1 MTNQTRLKIHTGKY
15 FPRPLNLIGYIAI
28 VFGIIKLLEVHLL
41 GLPLIL
47 IGSYLSFNI
56 SGFEIE
62 DGRFRN
68 FFYLLHFKIGK
79 WETSDLPNIAILKR
93 RYVRKTYGGRAP
105 VSVTEKAF
113 VYDITILSETQDAR
127 VKLLRVNDID
137 KAKTIVNQI
146 AILLDLK
153 KIDKNEGI

>member
-1 MTNQTRLKIHTGKY
+1 MTNHTKLKIHTGKY

-28 VFGIIKLLEVHLL
+28 VMGIIKLLEFHLL

-56 SGFEIE
+56 SGFEIK

-79 WETSDLPNIAILKR
+79 WEISDLPNIAILKR
-93 RYVRKTYGGRAP
+93 RYARRTYGGRTP
-105 VSVTEKAF
+105 VSITEKAF
-113 VYDITILSETQDAR
+113 VYDITLLSKTQDTR

-137 KAKTIVNQI
+137 KAKALENQI
-146 AILLDLK
+146 AILLNLK
-153 KIDKNEGI
+153 KLD

>member
-28 VFGIIKLLEVHLL
+28 VFGIIKLLEFHLF
-41 GLPLIL
+41 GLPLI
-47 IGSYLSFNI
+47 IVGSYLSFNL

-68 FFYLLHFKIGK
+68 FFYLLNFKIGK
-79 WETSDLPNIAILKR
+79 WETSELPNIAILKR
-93 RYVRKTYGGRAP
+93 RYARKTYGGRTP

-113 VYDITILSETQDAR
+113 VYDITLVSEKQDER
-127 VKLLRVNDID
+127 IKLLRVNDID
-137 KAKTIVNQI
+137 KAKVIEDQI
-146 AILLDLK
+146 ATLLDLK
-153 KIDKNEGI
+153 KID

>member
-1 MTNQTRLKIHTGKY
+1 MTNQTKLKIHTGKY

-28 VFGIIKLLEVHLL
+28 VFGIIKLIESPLL
-41 GLPLIL
+41 GLPLI
-47 IGSYLSFNI
+47 IVGSYLSFNI

-62 DGRFRN
+62 NGRFRN

-79 WETSDLPNIAILKR
+79 WKTSNLPNIAILKR
-93 RYVRKTYGGRAP
+93 QYARKTYGGRTP

-113 VYDITILSETQDAR
+113 VYDITLLSETQDAR

-137 KAKTIVNQI
+137 KAKIIEDQI
-146 AILLDLK
+146 ATLLNLN
-153 KIDKNEGI
+153 KID